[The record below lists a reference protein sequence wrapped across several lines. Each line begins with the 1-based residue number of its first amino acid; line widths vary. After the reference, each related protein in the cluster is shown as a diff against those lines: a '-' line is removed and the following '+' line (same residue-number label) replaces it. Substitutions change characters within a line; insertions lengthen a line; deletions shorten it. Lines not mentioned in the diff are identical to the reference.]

1 MKVAY
6 HSPCTLQHGLK
17 RGGRVEALLGRLG
30 FQLNPVQDA
39 HLCCG
44 SAGSY
49 SVLQKDL
56 SQQLLQRKLANL
68 ENDQP
73 ELIAT
78 ANIGCLLHLQSGTDL
93 PVKHWI
99 ELLV

>member
-1 MKVAY
+1 
-6 HSPCTLQHGLK
+6 LK
-17 RGGRVEALLGRLG
+17 KPG
-30 FQLNPVQDA
+30 FQLTPVRDA

-49 SVLQKDL
+49 SVLQKHL
-56 SQQLLQRKLANL
+56 SRQLLQRKLANL
-68 ENDQP
+68 EHDQP

-78 ANIGCLLHLQSGTDL
+78 ANIGCLLHLQGGTDL

-99 ELLV
+99 ELLD

>member
-1 MKVAY
+1 MLVRM
-6 HSPCTLQHGLK
+6 GF
-17 RGGRVEALLGRLG
+17 RLAD
-30 FQLNPVQDA
+30 VQDA

-49 SVLQKDL
+49 SILQRDL
-56 SQQLLQRKLANL
+56 SQQLLKAKLDHL
-68 ENDQP
+68 ERDQP
-73 ELIAT
+73 TLITT
-78 ANIGCLLHLQSGTDL
+78 ANIGCLMHLQSGTDR